1 MSIDGSCIEVVK
13 RPRGCPPNSFILE
26 VPGDHSLQSP
36 SLCIHITPFS
46 ADATAPCRCVNPASG
61 SPSSSDD
68 SVNRG
73 WDSMLQ
79 DLVRNAIKRFDSY
92 VNSLRDEA
100 LAEWNTAT
108 VAEKD
113 GSEKE
118 NREPEEE
125 EWYWDRWR
133 KHFQDIDEQERL
145 VSIVAFGIANLALK
159 PFSSIAYEMSYKS
172 CLDKDESQISRAV
185 CMEDFEDA
193 ARLKVA
199 IAAAAAAHDSVGRVI
214 SYLNVGC
221 WSGISKD
228 ANDPHGLIIRI
239 TPEHGRYVARSYS
252 PRNKEVE
259 GMDR

>member
-1 MSIDGSCIEVVK
+1 
-13 RPRGCPPNSFILE
+13 
-26 VPGDHSLQSP
+26 
-36 SLCIHITPFS
+36 
-46 ADATAPCRCVNPASG
+46 
-61 SPSSSDD
+61 
-68 SVNRG
+68 
-73 WDSMLQ
+73 MLQ
-79 DLVRNAIKRFDSY
+79 DLVRNAIKQFDSY

-100 LAEWNTAT
+100 LGEWNTAT

-125 EWYWDRWR
+125 EWDWDRWR

-145 VSIVAFGIANLALK
+145 VSIGAFGIANLVSDK
-159 PFSSIAYEMSYKS
+159 P
-172 CLDKDESQISRAV
+172 
-185 CMEDFEDA
+185 
-193 ARLKVA
+193 
-199 IAAAAAAHDSVGRVI
+199 VGRVI
-214 SYLNVGC
+214 SHLNVGC